1 MGSDFRHVIP
11 MALAG
16 LAALT
21 VAGGAVAQM
30 PRGTVNATPQT
41 TTMPDEPS
49 FRDPKTGQVW
59 TPANV
64 GLRGGPDTPAD
75 RAFNPHAQDVVVQG
89 VLQERVEP
97 KLIGS
102 VPITAG
108 PTVPLVEIDNPA
120 LRAIPGGRWRVVLYM
135 SNNSASTFSP
145 VVECQF
151 KNGQRIVQRSQA
163 LLPPTAGGQ
172 RVGFTLWGP
181 RSRNF
186 VDSVQC
192 DVVSP

>member
-1 MGSDFRHVIP
+1 MGSDFRHAVPIV
-11 MALAG
+11 
-16 LAALT
+16 LAALATLT
-21 VAGGAVAQM
+21 VAASAVAQM
-30 PRGTVNATPQT
+30 PRGTVDATPQT
-41 TTMPDEPS
+41 TAMPDEPS

-75 RAFNPHAQDVVVQG
+75 RAFDPHAQDVVVQG
-89 VLQERVEP
+89 VVQEQVEP

-108 PTVPLVEIDNPA
+108 PTVPLVQIDSPA

-151 KNGQRIVQRSQA
+151 KNGQRVVQRTQG

-186 VDSVQC
+186 VDSVHC
-192 DVVSP
+192 HIVSP

>member
-1 MGSDFRHVIP
+1 MGSDFRRVIP
-11 MALAG
+11 VALAG
-16 LAALT
+16 LVTLTAAI
-21 VAGGAVAQM
+21 GADAQM
-30 PRGTVNATPQT
+30 ARGTVNATPQT
-41 TTMPDEPS
+41 SPVPDEPS

-64 GLRGGPDTPAD
+64 GLERGPDTAAD
-75 RAFNPHAQDVVVQG
+75 RAFNPKAQDVVIQG
-89 VLQERVEP
+89 VVREQVEP
-97 KLIGS
+97 RLIGS

-108 PTVPLVEIDNPA
+108 PAVPLVQIDNPT
-120 LRAIPGGRWRVVLYM
+120 LRPVSGGRWRVVLYLN
-135 SNNSASTFSP
+135 NNSGSTFSP
-145 VVECQF
+145 VVGCQF
-151 KNGQRIVQRSQA
+151 KNGQRVVQHTEG

-192 DVVSP
+192 EVTSP